1 MQLTLASV
9 ALVNVA
15 YLQPNV
21 ESKDEIELATEIVNV
36 AKQSTKIFCNFYFGL
51 IKKKR
56 ILLSVCVRLKWIFL
70 PALVVTGNV
79 ELHSV
84 DQHRLGN
91 FVVVVAV
98 LVEEQLLYHFVL
110 AAEPIRF
117 EN

>member
-1 MQLTLASV
+1 M
-9 ALVNVA
+9 
-15 YLQPNV
+15 
-21 ESKDEIELATEIVNV
+21 D
-36 AKQSTKIFCNFYFGL
+36 
-51 IKKKR
+51 
-56 ILLSVCVRLKWIFL
+56 FL